1 MEHRAGH
8 HRPMQAGAHCRV
20 CAVFKKQRQGH
31 QVDADG
37 LNLLRQDSTRV
48 LHRVRVHD

>member
-8 HRPMQAGAHCRV
+8 HRPMQAGTQDGIFT
-20 CAVFKKQRQGH
+20 VFKEQRQGH